1 MVNPRTLAL
10 AVARSKPFAAL
21 RPGTAE
27 AEAGSVPP
35 ERKHPML
42 PKRLQERPLP
52 EEFAR
57 KLLAHS
63 TNAKSGS
70 LATGELHEVY
80 SPYFSA
86 RLGMLVSAPSKT
98 WRRHS
103 NLPATPKSSGRNAR
117 LLRVLA

>member
-1 MVNPRTLAL
+1 
-10 AVARSKPFAAL
+10 
-21 RPGTAE
+21 
-27 AEAGSVPP
+27 
-35 ERKHPML
+35 ML

-57 KLLAHS
+57 KLLVHS

-86 RLGMLVSAPSKT
+86 PLGHVGVGSVEDVEKA
-98 WRRHS
+98 S